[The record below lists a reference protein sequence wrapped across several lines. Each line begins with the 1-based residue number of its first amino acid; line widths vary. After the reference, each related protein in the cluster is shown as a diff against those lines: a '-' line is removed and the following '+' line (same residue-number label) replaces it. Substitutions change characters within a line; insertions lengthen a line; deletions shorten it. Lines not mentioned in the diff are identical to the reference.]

1 MERELL
7 SPKVDRR
14 AYVKA
19 RLLEVLYD
27 LKLALAMFNS
37 GASRNAAGKAF
48 GAVKALLSA
57 LVVENSAK
65 IVQGKGE
72 EERRWYERKGYTVP
86 THGMKSVGL
95 DLAQIGFTAVD
106 FLVDKALNLHDYQ
119 YNGFDPDFSPYMDK
133 RAVRA
138 DMSFVVSEVLSNLKS
153 WFQGVWDEE
162 LEREYSDLR
171 AKSQEFSKQPSPPP

>member
-1 MERELL
+1 M
-7 SPKVDRR
+7 
-14 AYVKA
+14 KA

-86 THGMKSVGL
+86 THGMKGISM
-95 DLAQIGFTAVD
+95 DLIRLGFTNLRAVS
-106 FLVDKALNLHDYQ
+106 LTALDLHDYQ
-119 YNGFDPDFSPYMDK
+119 YNGFDPDFSPYRTRK
-133 RAVRA
+133 EVRE
-138 DMSFVVSEVLSNLKS
+138 DILFVVSEVLSNLKS

-171 AKSQEFSKQPSPPP
+171 AKFQEFSKQPSPPP